1 MQGDDIFITLV
12 RSLIIWW
19 QLQIELKKLIFSLLN
34 TCEAIYTASLTYH

>member
-19 QLQIELKKLIFSLLN
+19 QLQIELKKLIFSPLN